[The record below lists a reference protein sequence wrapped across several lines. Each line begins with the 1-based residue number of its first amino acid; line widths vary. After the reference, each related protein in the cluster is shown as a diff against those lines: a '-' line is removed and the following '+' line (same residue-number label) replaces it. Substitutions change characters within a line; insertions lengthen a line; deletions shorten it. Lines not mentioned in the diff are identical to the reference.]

1 MKKKL
6 IIVLAVIAM
15 ITAAMCFFSGCSS
28 DSKDDENTSQ
38 IPNPLSQVG
47 SLQEINDA
55 VGCSMHDMD
64 GIVAEDEQFIVING
78 EPDVGEYDFKVDGV
92 SYCLRAAATK
102 DDLSGVYLEDGKTLG
117 QSADKEAEVS
127 TIVFDGGQWVRW
139 FDGDMQYS
147 LLNNDGESDNTDGLY
162 AVRDALK

>member
-1 MKKKL
+1 MKKK
-6 IIVLAVIAM
+6 V
-15 ITAAMCFFSGCSS
+15 ITAAAAAMIIAVMCILAGCSS
-28 DSKDDENTSQ
+28 DSEDAQTGTQ
-38 IPNPLSQVG
+38 IPNPVGQVG

-64 GIVAEDEQFIVING
+64 NIIAEDEKFIVING
-78 EPDVGEYDFKVDGV
+78 DVPIGEYDFQVDGV

-102 DDLSGVYLEDGKTLG
+102 EDISGVYLEDGKTLG
-117 QSADKEAEVS
+117 ESANADADTD

-147 LLNNDGESDNTDGLY
+147 LLNNDSEADNTDGLY
-162 AVRDALK
+162 AIRDALK